1 MQGTCLNFLCFT
13 GYKFSILHG
22 IVQFVVQQFQIL
34 WTVIWLLKSECNDLL
49 LLINHFNTVLIFFHT
64 IKAGFQMFI
73 PVKDDITWLKRKE
86 WIT

>member
-1 MQGTCLNFLCFT
+1 MQGTCLKFLCFT

-22 IVQFVVQQFQIL
+22 IVQFVL
-34 WTVIWLLKSECNDLL
+34 WLIKSECNNLL
-49 LLINHFNTVLIFFHT
+49 LLINHFNTVLIFFFHT